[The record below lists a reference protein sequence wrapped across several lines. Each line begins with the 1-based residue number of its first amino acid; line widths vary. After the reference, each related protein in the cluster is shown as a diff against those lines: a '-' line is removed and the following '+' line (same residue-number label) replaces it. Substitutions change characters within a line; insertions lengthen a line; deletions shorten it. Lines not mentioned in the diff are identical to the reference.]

1 MSFVVPFISTKKI
14 SKGIQNGTVNAMIHL
29 KVVRRRGL
37 GVGLALE
44 THFFFLHS
52 SASFSLILIVWRGIF
67 NQRLTLMFIRC
78 VPVPK
83 SKR

>member
-1 MSFVVPFISTKKI
+1 MVPFISTKKI
-14 SKGIQNGTVNAMIHL
+14 STGFQNGTVNAKIHL
-29 KVVRRRGL
+29 KVVRRGL